1 MSFLKPNSRLL
12 VKKCI
17 LILDAAFVILG
28 AGGESFQGSESCM
41 RKFEKLLTGFLF
53 VICAICTH
61 AQSWP
66 SKPIRLVVPYPP
78 GGGTDV
84 VARLI
89 AEPLSQELGQS
100 VFIDN
105 KGGANGIIG
114 CNFVANSLPDG
125 YTLLLVL
132 PAQMAVNPALYKKP
146 SYDPVQDFSPIVQLT
161 SFEVALVVH
170 PSLPVASVTELIQLA
185 KSKPGS
191 LSLASAGTGSSGHMA
206 AVWFA
211 MKTGVDWLHIP
222 FKGAGPAYADLLA
235 GHEQVM
241 FATTL
246 STLPYVKTGKLKAL
260 GVTGASRSQAAP
272 DIPSISE
279 SVAGYEFTQWHGFV
293 APAKT
298 PSEIIARLNRDI
310 VKILNTSKVRDKLF
324 SLGSEPVGGTPQEF
338 SQLIKNELIRYSEI
352 VKMTGMKPE

>member
-1 MSFLKPNSRLL
+1 
-12 VKKCI
+12 
-17 LILDAAFVILG
+17 
-28 AGGESFQGSESCM
+28 M
-41 RKFEKLLTGFLF
+41 RKFEKCCIAFLF
-53 VICAICTH
+53 VIFGFYVH
-61 AQSWP
+61 AQTWP
-66 SKPIRLVVPYPP
+66 NKPIRLVVPYPP

-89 AEPLSQELGQS
+89 AEPLSQELGQT

-125 YTLLLVL
+125 YTILLVL
-132 PAQMAVNPALYKKP
+132 PAQMAVNPALYKKS
-146 SYDPVQDFSPIVQLT
+146 SYDPIQDFSPIVQLT

-170 PSLPVASVTELIQLA
+170 PSLPVGNVNELIQLA

-222 FKGAGPAYADLLA
+222 FKGAGPAFADLLA

-260 GVTGASRSQAAP
+260 GVTGTSRSEAAP

-279 SVAGYEFTQWHGFV
+279 SVDGYEFTQWHGFV

-298 PSEIIARLNRDI
+298 PAEIIGKLNSEI
-310 VKILNTSKVRDKLF
+310 VKILKTSKVREKLH
-324 SLGSEPVGGTPQEF
+324 SLGSEPVGGSSQEF
-338 SQLIKNELIRYSEI
+338 SQLIKSDLVRYSNI
-352 VKMTGMKPE
+352 VKITGMKPE

>member
-1 MSFLKPNSRLL
+1 
-12 VKKCI
+12 
-17 LILDAAFVILG
+17 
-28 AGGESFQGSESCM
+28 M
-41 RKFEKLLTGFLF
+41 RKFEKCCIAFLF
-53 VICAICTH
+53 VIFGFYAH
-61 AQSWP
+61 AQNWP
-66 SKPIRLVVPYPP
+66 NKPIRLVVPYPP

-89 AEPLSQELGQS
+89 AEPLSQELGQT

-125 YTLLLVL
+125 YTILLVL
-132 PAQMAVNPALYKKP
+132 PAQMAVNPALYKKS
-146 SYDPVQDFSPIVQLT
+146 SYDPIQDFSPIVQLT

-170 PSLPVASVTELIQLA
+170 PSLPVGNVNELIQLA

-222 FKGAGPAYADLLA
+222 FKGAGPAFADLLA

-260 GVTGASRSQAAP
+260 GVTGTSRSEAAP

-279 SVAGYEFTQWHGFV
+279 SVDGYEFTQWHGFV

-298 PSEIIARLNRDI
+298 PAEIIGKLNSEI
-310 VKILNTSKVRDKLF
+310 VKILKTSKVREKLH
-324 SLGSEPVGGTPQEF
+324 SLGSEPVGGSPQEF
-338 SQLIKNELIRYSEI
+338 SQLIKSDLVRYSNI
-352 VKMTGMKPE
+352 VKITGMKPE

>member
-1 MSFLKPNSRLL
+1 
-12 VKKCI
+12 
-17 LILDAAFVILG
+17 
-28 AGGESFQGSESCM
+28 M
-41 RKFEKLLTGFLF
+41 RKFEKCCIAFLF
-53 VICAICTH
+53 VIFGSYAH
-61 AQSWP
+61 AQNWP
-66 SKPIRLVVPYPP
+66 NKPIRLVVPYPP

-89 AEPLSQELGQS
+89 AEPLSQELGQT

-125 YTLLLVL
+125 YTILLVL
-132 PAQMAVNPALYKKP
+132 PAQMAVNPALYKKS
-146 SYDPVQDFSPIVQLT
+146 SYDPIQDFSPIVQLT

-170 PSLPVASVTELIQLA
+170 PSLPVGNVNELIQLA

-222 FKGAGPAYADLLA
+222 FKGAGPAFADLLA

-260 GVTGASRSQAAP
+260 GVTGTSRSEAAP

-279 SVAGYEFTQWHGFV
+279 SVDGYEFTQWHGFV

-298 PSEIIARLNRDI
+298 PAEIIGKLNSEI
-310 VKILNTSKVRDKLF
+310 VKILKTSKVREKLH
-324 SLGSEPVGGTPQEF
+324 SLGSEPVGGSPQEF
-338 SQLIKNELIRYSEI
+338 SQLIKSDLLRYSNI
-352 VKMTGMKPE
+352 VKITGMKPE

>member
-1 MSFLKPNSRLL
+1 
-12 VKKCI
+12 
-17 LILDAAFVILG
+17 
-28 AGGESFQGSESCM
+28 M
-41 RKFEKLLTGFLF
+41 RKFEKCCIAFLF
-53 VICAICTH
+53 VIFGFYAH
-61 AQSWP
+61 AQNWP
-66 SKPIRLVVPYPP
+66 NKPIRLVVPYPP

-89 AEPLSQELGQS
+89 AEPLSQELGQT

-125 YTLLLVL
+125 YTILLVL
-132 PAQMAVNPALYKKP
+132 PAQMAVNPALYKKS
-146 SYDPVQDFSPIVQLT
+146 SYDPIQDFSPIVQLT

-170 PSLPVASVTELIQLA
+170 PSLPVGNVNELIQLA

-222 FKGAGPAYADLLA
+222 FKGAGPAFADLLA

-260 GVTGASRSQAAP
+260 GVTGTSRSEAAP

-279 SVAGYEFTQWHGFV
+279 SVDGYEFTQWHGFV

-298 PSEIIARLNRDI
+298 PAEIIGKLNSEI
-310 VKILNTSKVRDKLF
+310 VKILKTSKVREKLH
-324 SLGSEPVGGTPQEF
+324 SLGSEPVGGSSQEF
-338 SQLIKNELIRYSEI
+338 SQLIKSDLVRYSNI
-352 VKMTGMKPE
+352 VKITGMKPE

>member
-1 MSFLKPNSRLL
+1 
-12 VKKCI
+12 
-17 LILDAAFVILG
+17 
-28 AGGESFQGSESCM
+28 M
-41 RKFEKLLTGFLF
+41 RKFEKCCIAFLF
-53 VICAICTH
+53 VIFGSYAH
-61 AQSWP
+61 AQNWP
-66 SKPIRLVVPYPP
+66 NKPIRLVVPYPP

-89 AEPLSQELGQS
+89 AEPLSQELGQT

-125 YTLLLVL
+125 YTILLVL
-132 PAQMAVNPALYKKP
+132 PAQMAVNPALYKKS
-146 SYDPVQDFSPIVQLT
+146 SYDPIQDFSPIVQLT

-170 PSLPVASVTELIQLA
+170 PSLPVGNVNELIQLA

-222 FKGAGPAYADLLA
+222 FKGAGPAFADLLA

-260 GVTGASRSQAAP
+260 GVTGTSRSEAAP

-279 SVAGYEFTQWHGFV
+279 SVDGYEFTQWHGFV

-298 PSEIIARLNRDI
+298 PAEIIGKLNSEI
-310 VKILNTSKVRDKLF
+310 VKILKTSKVREKLH
-324 SLGSEPVGGTPQEF
+324 SLGSEPVGGSPQEF
-338 SQLIKNELIRYSEI
+338 SQLIKSDLVRYSNI
-352 VKMTGMKPE
+352 VKITGMKPE